1 MFIVPTYTVAVILC
15 VVTMLCWGSWANTLK
30 LSPKGWEFPLYYW
43 DYSLGVVLL
52 ALVFGVTL
60 GNIGSEGRGFFTDL
74 GQADAK
80 WLGSAFLGGIV
91 FNLSNLLIVAATAIA
106 GMAVAFPVA
115 VGLALVIG
123 VVVNY
128 IAETKGDPL
137 ILFIGVGLVVIAIVV
152 NAIASRTI
160 PGEGEEGK
168 KSTGKGIIIA
178 VFSGIIMGFFF
189 RFVAASMSM
198 DFTNPEAGKMTPYTA
213 VFIFSLGLF
222 VSNFLWN
229 TFFMY
234 KPVEGE
240 AVRYGDYF
248 KRGNLKIHLVGLL
261 GGIIWNIGMSF
272 SLIAAE
278 QAGPAISYGLG
289 QGATMVAALWGV
301 FIWKEFKGAPRSTNW
316 PLFLMFLFF
325 ITGLVLVIIAR
336 NL

>member
-1 MFIVPTYTVAVILC
+1 MFIVNSYTIAVIFC

-30 LSPKGWEFPLYYW
+30 MSPKKWEFPLYYW

-52 ALVFGVTL
+52 ALIFGITL
-60 GNIGSEGRGFFTDL
+60 GSIGDEGRSFFQDL
-74 GQADAK
+74 SQANARS
-80 WLGSAFLGGIV
+80 LGSAFLGGVI

-137 ILFIGVGLVVIAIVV
+137 ILFIGVGLVVLAIIV
-152 NAIASRTI
+152 NAIAYRRLPSEK
-160 PGEGEEGK
+160 GE
-168 KSTGKGIIIA
+168 TPAKGIIIA
-178 VFSGIIMGFFF
+178 VLSGIIMGFFF

-198 DFTNPEAGKMTPYTA
+198 NFANPEAGKMTPYTA
-213 VFIFSLGLF
+213 VFVFSLGLF
-222 VSNFLWN
+222 ISSFLWN

-240 AVRYGDYF
+240 AVTYGDYF
-248 KRGNLKIHLVGLL
+248 KRGNLKIHLIGLL
-261 GGIIWNIGMSF
+261 GGIIWNIGLSF

-289 QGATMVAALWGV
+289 QGATMIAAAWGV
-301 FIWKEFKGAPRSTNW
+301 FIWKEFKEAPRSTNW
-316 PLFLMFLFF
+316 LLFLMFLFF
-325 ITGLVLVIIAR
+325 ISGLMLVIIAR
-336 NL
+336 NV

>member
-1 MFIVPTYTVAVILC
+1 MYTVNSYSLAVIFCL
-15 VVTMLCWGSWANTLK
+15 VTMLCWGSWANTLK
-30 LSPKGWEFPLYYW
+30 LSPKGWAFPLYYW
-43 DYSLGVVLL
+43 DYSLGTVLL
-52 ALVFGVTL
+52 ALIFGLTL
-60 GNIGSEGRGFFTDL
+60 GNIGNEGRGFFQDL
-74 GQADAK
+74 GQAD
-80 WLGSAFLGGIV
+80 LRSIGSAFLGGVI

-106 GMAVAFPVA
+106 GMAVAFPLA

-128 IAETKGDPL
+128 IAEAKGDPL
-137 ILFIGVGLVVIAIVV
+137 ILFLGIGLVVIAIII
-152 NAIASRTI
+152 NAIAYRKLPSSK
-160 PGEGEEGK
+160 GGS
-168 KSTGKGIIIA
+168 STKGILISIL
-178 VFSGIIMGFFF
+178 SGVIMGFFF

-198 DFTNPEAGKMTPYTA
+198 NFANPEPGKMTPYSA

-240 AVRYGDYF
+240 AVTYGDYF
-248 KRGNLKIHLVGLL
+248 KKGNLKIHLIGLL

-289 QGATMVAALWGV
+289 QGATMIAAFWGV
-301 FIWKEFKGAPRSTNW
+301 FIWKEFKEAPKSTNW
-316 PLFLMFLFF
+316 LLFLMFLFF
-325 ITGLVLVIIAR
+325 ITGLMMVIIAR
-336 NL
+336 NV

>member
-1 MFIVPTYTVAVILC
+1 MFIVNSYTIAVILC

-30 LSPKGWEFPLYYW
+30 MSPKGWAFPLYYW
-43 DYSLGVVLL
+43 DYSLGIVLL
-52 ALVFGVTL
+52 ALISGLTM
-60 GNIGSEGRGFFTDL
+60 GSIGDEGRSFFQDL
-74 GQADAK
+74 SQANIRS
-80 WLGSAFLGGIV
+80 LGSAFLGGVI

-137 ILFIGVGLVVIAIVV
+137 ILFLGVGLVVVAIVV
-152 NAIASRTI
+152 NAIAYRRLPSAR
-160 PGEGEEGK
+160 GGA
-168 KSTGKGIIIA
+168 SAKGIIIS
-178 VFSGIIMGFFF
+178 VLSGIIMGFFF

-198 DFTNPEAGKMTPYTA
+198 NFADPEAGRMTPYTA
-213 VFIFSLGLF
+213 VFVFSLGLF

-234 KPVEGE
+234 RPVEGE
-240 AVRYGDYF
+240 AVTYGDYF
-248 KRGNLKIHLVGLL
+248 KRGSLKIHLIGLL

-272 SLIAAE
+272 SLVAAE

-289 QGATMVAALWGV
+289 QGATMIAAAWGV
-301 FIWKEFKGAPRSTNW
+301 FIWKEFKEAPRSTNW
-316 PLFLMFLFF
+316 LLFLMFLFF
-325 ITGLVLVIIAR
+325 ISGLMLVIIAR
-336 NL
+336 NI

>member
-1 MFIVPTYTVAVILC
+1 MFIVNSYTIAVIFC

-30 LSPKGWEFPLYYW
+30 MSPKKWEFPLYYW

-52 ALVFGVTL
+52 AIIFGITL
-60 GNIGSEGRGFFTDL
+60 GSIGDEGRSFFQDL
-74 GQADAK
+74 SQANARS
-80 WLGSAFLGGIV
+80 LGSAFLGGVI

-137 ILFIGVGLVVIAIVV
+137 ILFIGVGLVVLAIIV
-152 NAIASRTI
+152 NAIAYRRLPSEK
-160 PGEGEEGK
+160 GE
-168 KSTGKGIIIA
+168 TPAKGIIIA
-178 VFSGIIMGFFF
+178 VLSGIIMGFFF

-198 DFTNPEAGKMTPYTA
+198 NFADPEAGKMTPYTA
-213 VFIFSLGLF
+213 VFVFSLGLF
-222 VSNFLWN
+222 ISNFLWN

-240 AVRYGDYF
+240 AVTYGDYF
-248 KRGNLKIHLVGLL
+248 KRGNLKIHLIGLL
-261 GGIIWNIGMSF
+261 GGIIWNIGLSF

-289 QGATMVAALWGV
+289 QGATMIAAAWGV
-301 FIWKEFKGAPRSTNW
+301 FIWKEFKEAPRSTNW
-316 PLFLMFLFF
+316 LLFLMFLFF
-325 ITGLVLVIIAR
+325 ISGLMLVIIAR
-336 NL
+336 NI

>member
-1 MFIVPTYTVAVILC
+1 MFIVKTYTIAVILC

-30 LSPKGWEFPLYYW
+30 TSPKGWEFPLYYW

-52 ALVFGVTL
+52 ALIFGITL
-60 GNIGSEGRGFFTDL
+60 GNIGDEGRSFFQDL
-74 GQADAK
+74 SQANARS
-80 WLGSAFLGGIV
+80 LGSAFLGGVI

-137 ILFIGVGLVVIAIVV
+137 ILFIGVGLVVLAIIV
-152 NAIASRTI
+152 NAIAYRRLPS
-160 PGEGEEGK
+160 EKGK
-168 KSTGKGIIIA
+168 TPAKGIIIA
-178 VFSGIIMGFFF
+178 VLSGIIMGFFF

-198 DFTNPEAGKMTPYTA
+198 NFASPEAGKMTPYTA
-213 VFIFSLGLF
+213 VFVFSLGLF
-222 VSNFLWN
+222 ISNFLWN

-240 AVRYGDYF
+240 AVTYGDYF
-248 KRGNLKIHLVGLL
+248 KRGNLKIHLIGIL
-261 GGIIWNIGMSF
+261 GGIIWNIGLSF

-289 QGATMVAALWGV
+289 QGATMIAAAWGV
-301 FIWKEFKGAPRSTNW
+301 FIWKEFKEAPRSTNW
-316 PLFLMFLFF
+316 LLFLMFLFF
-325 ITGLVLVIIAR
+325 ISGLMLVIIAR
-336 NL
+336 NI